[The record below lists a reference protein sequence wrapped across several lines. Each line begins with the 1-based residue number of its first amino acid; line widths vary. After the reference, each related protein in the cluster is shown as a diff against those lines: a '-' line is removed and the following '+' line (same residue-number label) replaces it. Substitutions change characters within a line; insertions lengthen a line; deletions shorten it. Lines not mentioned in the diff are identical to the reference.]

1 MQNSVSH
8 DLFRHLCGGELGL
21 AVRMAAAQEAP
32 QAQQGGGEAQAGSRH
47 RRRRDRGNSGGQP
60 GPVSGQPRQSPEPA
74 HQKGGQQAVG
84 AKVHGRGAG
93 GQNGYGHGDNGRGR
107 GGGRYSGYDSHNGY
121 SKGGRGYGEER
132 GGKGQKGA
140 RDNYPEAFPAPPPWP
155 NSAPPEEPSLK
166 DLLLQV
172 APHARIAENA
182 SRLSSKTSANILSKV
197 LFEASQNGSQEPGAV
212 AASSSTDG
220 GFIGGVYYE
229 VPPKQEEDDESAFM
243 EKWSGLFSKGS
254 PLVEGSLEDPFS
266 DLKKRAK
273 VVWKKNDERRGHR
286 ERYQE
291 RKKQKE
297 QLKDEGGDYAGAG
310 GTEVMYD
317 ASWPQQW
324 QPQRAPSGEHGEAA
338 RTQWQPQRP
347 PAGNVSAQVVDGIQ
361 IQ

>member
-1 MQNSVSH
+1 M
-8 DLFRHLCGGELGL
+8 
-21 AVRMAAAQEAP
+21 
-32 QAQQGGGEAQAGSRH
+32 
-47 RRRRDRGNSGGQP
+47 
-60 GPVSGQPRQSPEPA
+60 
-74 HQKGGQQAVG
+74 
-84 AKVHGRGAG
+84 
-93 GQNGYGHGDNGRGR
+93 
-107 GGGRYSGYDSHNGY
+107 
-121 SKGGRGYGEER
+121 
-132 GGKGQKGA
+132 
-140 RDNYPEAFPAPPPWP
+140 
-155 NSAPPEEPSLK
+155 K

-197 LFEASQNGSQEPGAV
+197 LFEASHSGSQEPAAGA
-212 AASSSTDG
+212 AGSSTDG
-220 GFIGGVYYE
+220 GFIDGVYFE

-286 ERYQE
+286 QRYQE
-291 RKKQKE
+291 RKMQKE
-297 QLKDEGGDYAGAG
+297 KPKDEDGDYAGAE

-324 QPQRAPSGEHGEAA
+324 QPQRAPAGEDGQAA

-347 PAGNVSAQVVDGIQ
+347 PVGNIPAQVVDGIQ